1 MTKKSKNWITE
12 ERIIDKFQK
21 TDLSSFPDVHIY
33 TTKAEPIM
41 WVLWVIKKQFK
52 IDAYIP
58 AGMLANIMVDGI
70 GKSADI
76 KLIKNGLAH
85 AIGTKIHRK
94 IVEGQTV
101 YKIMQ
106 EGIKH
111 LEELE
116 KKRNKT
122 RKELLYRS
130 GQQYDVYKD
139 LRKIV
144 SNAKKE
150 VFIVDSFPDVS
161 FFDLYID
168 SIPQKVIIKILTKN
182 PPKNFVAVGKLLSQ
196 QKKITIVDN
205 KNIHDRYIFVDDECW
220 MLGSSIKDA
229 AKRIPTTF
237 VKLEGGKEQYILW
250 DSYFKS
256 GTKLV

>member
-1 MTKKSKNWITE
+1 MTKNSITE
-12 ERIIDKFQK
+12 EGIIEKFQK
-21 TDLSSFPDVHIY
+21 TDLSSFPDVHGY
-33 TTKAEPIM
+33 ATKAEPIM

-52 IDAYIP
+52 IDAYVP

-76 KLIKNGLAH
+76 QSIKNGLAH

-94 IVEGQTV
+94 NDQGQAV

-116 KKRNKT
+116 KKINKT
-122 RKELLYRS
+122 RKEILYKS
-130 GQQYDVYKD
+130 GQQYDVYKG

-150 VFIVDSFPDVS
+150 VFIVDAYPDAS
-161 FFDLYID
+161 LFDLYID
-168 SIPQKVIIKILTKN
+168 SIPDKVIIKILTKN
-182 PPKNFVAVGKLLSQ
+182 PPKSFVSVGKLLPQ
-196 QKKITIVDN
+196 QKNITIVDN
-205 KNIHDRYIFVDDECW
+205 KNVHDRYIFVDNECW
-220 MLGSSIKDA
+220 MLGASIKDA
-229 AKRIPTTF
+229 AKKKPTTF
-237 VKLEGGKEQYILW
+237 VKLEGVKEQYKLW
-250 DSYFKS
+250 NSYFKS
-256 GTKLV
+256 GTKIV